1 MTYMK
6 LFFFFF
12 LFCGNWLIALICLSC
27 PCSRQTSVS
36 PEFKQRLQCKD
47 LLSLRWCWKFVSWW
61 SLCMGNAI
69 DTNTGKFLATAN
81 YKCILA
87 TVSPS
92 SYFLFFPLFFLCFLQ
107 TAPATAVCVTGEYN
121 TTVTTVGDPSMIFK
135 GGFPACLFPCHVPI
149 VSYLVLEF
157 YTPWEGTISLF
168 CVCTASEAVMP
179 WFFTNPGKCS
189 SSTNGKYIWDTNKLT
204 FFSPIKQTFF
214 SVTIWNGVA
223 FHYSPLQLSWE
234 LPVSFPT
241 SVTSL
246 LYQSWSKKDLAGS
259 LQTPKNNRLHY
270 FNLALT

>member
-1 MTYMK
+1 MVSMHLHHPLLSFCLCQTCLLLQWNYSQD
-6 LFFFFF
+6 LHDLYEAFFFF

-121 TTVTTVGDPSMIFK
+121 TTVTTVGDPSMIF
-135 GGFPACLFPCHVPI
+135 
-149 VSYLVLEF
+149 
-157 YTPWEGTISLF
+157 
-168 CVCTASEAVMP
+168 
-179 WFFTNPGKCS
+179 
-189 SSTNGKYIWDTNKLT
+189 
-204 FFSPIKQTFF
+204 
-214 SVTIWNGVA
+214 
-223 FHYSPLQLSWE
+223 
-234 LPVSFPT
+234 
-241 SVTSL
+241 
-246 LYQSWSKKDLAGS
+246 
-259 LQTPKNNRLHY
+259 
-270 FNLALT
+270 